1 MKRGRPKKTEEKRPQ
16 TPEPEIPAAKPI
28 RTRSGRLTK
37 PPRHKHYRPLREI
50 DIENKTEE
58 PTPIISIK
66 EEPIRPQP
74 IITKPSQKRF
84 VASQIRCTTCNKAYL
99 GRSRLERHLRL
110 FPDHGPPRMQSN
122 TKTLWDTAIKTVSKV
137 PVGNRGVKLL
147 KDVQSLIDNL
157 LKIKSDL
164 LRPVDEKPI
173 KFEVDENLSH
183 ILRISPGSYSIN
195 DDALDSLNKKDLESE
210 LNLDDEVIE
219 STDDMMSVDQLVNE
233 RLYSLTAGELSVPI
247 DSTDQISIP
256 NESTALNIDLSL
268 DLFQFNP
275 S

>member
-1 MKRGRPKKTEEKRPQ
+1 M
-16 TPEPEIPAAKPI
+16 
-28 RTRSGRLTK
+28 
-37 PPRHKHYRPLREI
+37 
-50 DIENKTEE
+50 
-58 PTPIISIK
+58 
-66 EEPIRPQP
+66 
-74 IITKPSQKRF
+74 
-84 VASQIRCTTCNKAYL
+84 
-99 GRSRLERHLRL
+99 RL
-110 FPDHGPPRMQSN
+110 FPDHGPPRIQSSP
-122 TKTLWDTAIKTVSKV
+122 KTLWDTAIKTASKA
-137 PVGNRGVKLL
+137 PVGNRGIKLL

-157 LKIKSDL
+157 VKIKTDL
-164 LRPVDEKPI
+164 LRPVDEKGI

-195 DDALDSLNKKDLESE
+195 DDALDRLNKKDLESE